1 MSVISIHQPNFLP
14 WVGFFSKIVK
24 SDAFVI
30 LDDVKCSKGSYFN
43 RNRFSTN
50 KEQDWFWLSVPI
62 EKSNFHLNINEV
74 FVDSSFIKNH
84 KKYFE
89 FEHLKKSKEKEVIKD
104 LLQIYE
110 KYEQQERFK
119 LSDFNFDVIAL
130 LLKKIDAK
138 TRILRSSEIDKD
150 NNLKKQDLV
159 IEIVK
164 KLEGTCYLSGT
175 GASIYQDCD
184 TFLENNISLKYNEF
198 EIKDS
203 FLIKNECMS
212 IFDVFLRD
220 DLCQLKKS
228 LISP

>member
-1 MSVISIHQPNFLP
+1 MSVVSIHQPNFLP

-24 SDAFVI
+24 SDIFVF
-30 LDDVKCSKGSYFN
+30 LDDVKLSKGSYFN

-50 KEQDWFWLSVPI
+50 KEQDWFWLTVPI

-89 FEHLKKSKEKEVIKD
+89 FEHLKKSKEKEVIND

-110 KYEQQERFK
+110 KYDQQDRFK
-119 LSDFNFDVIAL
+119 LVDFNFDVIDL
-130 LLKKIDAK
+130 VLKKINTK
-138 TRILRSSEIDKD
+138 TRIIRSSTIEKD
-150 NNLKKQDLV
+150 NDLKKQDLV

-164 KLEGTCYLSGT
+164 KLEGSCYLSGT
-175 GASIYQDCD
+175 GAKVYQDHS
-184 TFLENNISLKYNEF
+184 TFLENSILLKYNEF
-198 EIKDS
+198 DVKDS
-203 FLIKNECMS
+203 FFIKNECMS
-212 IFDVFLRD
+212 IFDVLLRE

-228 LISP
+228 LISL